1 MGGLRLLCGDSGFI
15 VYLGKIIMIKK
26 MHMIALSGVTIMAL
40 ASPVSASWFDKIK
53 EVVGSQLSSDSSEST
68 STASDAIAS
77 VVSGQS
83 LSTAELTEAFQQ
95 TLELG
100 SQRVVEQLGAT
111 DGFNKDS
118 LIRISLPSQLQT
130 VKTWLDKVGLGGS
143 LEDLEVSL
151 NRAAESAVPKAK
163 SLFVEAIKQMSFED
177 IKSIYNGGDDAA
189 TRYFQSKMT
198 PSLTQEMAPLVQQ
211 SLSDV
216 GAVALYD
223 NVMGDY
229 KSIPFVPDVKADLVD
244 HVVDGGLTGIF
255 HYLAKEEA
263 AIRENPVKR
272 TTELLKKVFG
282 TQ

>member
-1 MGGLRLLCGDSGFI
+1 
-15 VYLGKIIMIKK
+15 MIKK